1 MAERAERRRRRR
13 LPTWAAGGAV
23 ALSLV
28 LSGCGGSANGDDA
41 FAGTVLTN
49 PYVIDASPLT
59 DTDRQPWSL
68 AADTDAPLTLVFF
81 GYTHCPDI
89 CGVVMGNL
97 ASAMTQ
103 LEPADRAQVEIVYVT
118 TDPQRD
124 TPEVLRDYL
133 DRLDPAFVGLTGDLD
148 TIVEIGSTVAVGVE
162 RGDPLPGGGYDVSHS
177 TQVLGIDSDDE
188 VPLYW
193 PQETTSRE
201 YAADIHTLLTT
212 G

>member
-1 MAERAERRRRRR
+1 MAERAGRRHR
-13 LPTWAAGGAV
+13 LLPAVAAGAAV
-23 ALSLV
+23 VVSLG
-28 LSGCGGSANGDDA
+28 LSGCAGAATGDDA
-41 FAGTVLTN
+41 FAGTVLAN
-49 PYVIDASPLT
+49 PYVIDATPLT
-59 DTDRQPWSL
+59 DTDGQPWSL
-68 AADTDAPLTLVFF
+68 AADTAEPLTLVFF

-97 ASAMTQ
+97 ASAMAQ
-103 LEPADRAQVEIVYVT
+103 LDDADRARVQIVYVT

-124 TPEVLRDYL
+124 TPGVLRDYL

-148 TIVEIGSTVAVGVE
+148 TISKIGSTVAVGVE